1 MQIPHIL
8 WLVSFAILFPVT
20 IIKTC
25 FARSEGVLYDHTLMW
40 VCLSVGELGAL
51 VASCLSFVNDHT
63 YFIMLEALFTVA
75 WTIFTMLAVHGK
87 FHLSLIYYPDV

>member
-25 FARSEGVLYDHTLMW
+25 FARSQNLLHDHTLMW
-40 VCLSVGELGAL
+40 VYLSVGELGAL
-51 VASCLSFVNDHT
+51 VVSCLSFVSGDL
-63 YFIMLEALFTVA
+63 YYMLEALFTVV

-87 FHLSLIYYPDV
+87 CDPSSISYTNV